1 MGVIRQGDVALVS
14 VRAIP
19 KDAIEQPIAGSK
31 LILALGEATGHHHRF
46 EFLDQ
51 TQNVKL
57 YVAHGG
63 ARYLEVKEGSFFTK
77 DIVSKIV
84 GKDGTPF
91 VLGDEKIPGQP
102 LKHEEHTAV
111 AVPPGNWLLPQQVE
125 YSPAELRRVA
135 D

>member
-19 KDAIEQPIAGSK
+19 KDAIEQPIKGKK

-46 EFLDQ
+46 EFLDD
-51 TQNVKL
+51 TQNIKL

-63 ARYLEVKEGSFFTK
+63 ARYL
-77 DIVSKIV
+77 DVSAPS
-84 GKDGTPF
+84 D
-91 VLGDEKIPGQP
+91 L
-102 LKHEEHTAV
+102 LHEEHSTAR
-111 AVPPGNWLLPQQVE
+111 VPAGKWLLPSQVE
-125 YSPAELRRVA
+125 YTPQELRRVA